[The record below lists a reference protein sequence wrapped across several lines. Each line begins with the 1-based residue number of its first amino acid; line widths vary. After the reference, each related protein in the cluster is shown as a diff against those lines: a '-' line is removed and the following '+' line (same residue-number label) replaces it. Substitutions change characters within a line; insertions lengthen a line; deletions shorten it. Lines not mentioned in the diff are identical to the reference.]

1 MKLKIQKLAAG
12 AALVVGLSACSD
24 AGPLSPPMD
33 MDAPAD
39 ELMVPQLNGTG
50 DLLGPD
56 GPKGGK
62 GGWGEFDLSE
72 PLKIIDDGGDEGSDG
87 STTTTTTTK
96 TKGKKN

>member
-24 AGPLSPPMD
+24 TGPLAPPMD

-39 ELMVPQLNGTG
+39 ELMAPQLNGANF
-50 DLLGPD
+50 LLGPD

-62 GGWGEFDLSE
+62 GGWGEFDLSA
-72 PLKIIDDGGDEGSDG
+72 PLRIINGGDEGKEDDPNS
-87 STTTTTTTK
+87 TTTTTK